1 MKKQRTL
8 ERFFK
13 TTANR
18 DENQPATTSLSNKS
32 TVCETTNEDSSSKN
46 LPPENVFEPRCHE
59 KVKSQDSSYIT
70 IYY

>member
-8 ERFFK
+8 ERFLK

-18 DENQPATTSLSNKS
+18 DENQPATASLSNKS
-32 TVCETTNEDSSSKN
+32 TVCETTNEDLSSKN
-46 LPPENVFEPRCHE
+46 FPPENVFEPRCHE
-59 KVKSQDSSYIT
+59 KVKSQDSRYIT

>member
-46 LPPENVFEPRCHE
+46 LPTENVFEP
-59 KVKSQDSSYIT
+59 
-70 IYY
+70 